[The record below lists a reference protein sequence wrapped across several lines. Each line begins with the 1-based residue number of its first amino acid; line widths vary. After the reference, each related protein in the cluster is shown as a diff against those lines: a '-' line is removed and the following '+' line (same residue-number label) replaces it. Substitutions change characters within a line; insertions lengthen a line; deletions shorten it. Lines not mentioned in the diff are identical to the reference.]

1 MDTTPS
7 ASNRI
12 RWLPAALGFLTLI
25 GLGALLAFGI
35 AYARGGSSPKL
46 EAAHD
51 FTVPLYAGG
60 SGTFTLSQHR
70 GHPVV
75 LNFWASWCPP
85 CRAEF
90 PALQATADKYKDQ
103 GLVLVG
109 VAIQD
114 TENDARAF
122 LKEQNT
128 TYLAGQDMTGQVAL
142 DYAITALP
150 ATLFITPDG
159 RIYKKWLGQIDE
171 TRLTIFI
178 EELLKS

>member
-1 MDTTPS
+1 MDTTTSTPS
-7 ASNRI
+7 RI
-12 RWLPAALGFLTLI
+12 RWVPAILGFLALI

-35 AYARGGSSPKL
+35 AYARGTSGPKL
-46 EAAHD
+46 EAAPN

-60 SGTFTLSQHR
+60 SGAFTLSEHR
-70 GHPVV
+70 GHPIV

-90 PALQATADKYKDQ
+90 PALQAAANRYSDQ

-114 TENDARAF
+114 TEDDARAF

-128 TYLAGQDMTGQVAL
+128 TFFAGQDLTGQVAL
-142 DYAITALP
+142 DYGITALP

-171 TRLTIFI
+171 TRLNTFI

>member
-1 MDTTPS
+1 MDTTKSPLTH
-7 ASNRI
+7 I
-12 RWLPAALGFLTLI
+12 RWLPAALGFLALA

-46 EAAHD
+46 EAAPD
-51 FTVPLYAGG
+51 FTVPLYSGGAG
-60 SGTFTLSQHR
+60 SFTLSQHR

-75 LNFWASWCPP
+75 LNFWASWCAP

-90 PALQATADKYKDQ
+90 PALQAGADKYNDL
-103 GLVLVG
+103 GLVVIG

-114 TENDARAF
+114 TGDDARAF

-128 TYLAGQDMTGQVAL
+128 TFFAGQDMTGQIAL
-142 DYAITALP
+142 DYTITGLP
-150 ATLFITPDG
+150 ATFFITPEG

-171 TRLTIFI
+171 TRLNTFI
-178 EELLKS
+178 EELLKT